1 MTSPLFPDAAGVANV
16 LPLFQFPGWLSARL
30 DPDLSRDGREF
41 SETFL
46 RATALI
52 LRHKP
57 PRQAMV
63 CCDVVGGALS
73 ILFDITPQRTD
84 AEHALI
90 ASIADAFQELHNR
103 RVAAEVRQQT
113 STPPGNC
120 PDFDLPETAHDLDL
134 LELVTG
140 PRQCEPVRIFQF
152 AEDAEQ
158 LEQRIKGR
166 DSDVGRRVA
175 QTLERLALS
184 GLDRP
189 MTSPQKDWQA
199 RLDAFV
205 ENFPNFADPI
215 ETVIRPHVSLYAA
228 GLPHRLA
235 PILLVGNP
243 GIGKTH
249 FANALADL
257 LNTPPPLFLCMA
269 AETNASS
276 LAGSSTFWS
285 NSSPGQLFE
294 LLAWGR
300 GGHAP
305 VANSLVIL
313 DEIDKCNTGAYSA
326 LGPLYS
332 LLEEDTA
339 RHFVDQ
345 SLPDLIFDTSH
356 LRLIATA
363 NDLDQVP
370 AALLSRM
377 LVFSI
382 ASPSAGEL
390 VHIARKM
397 LGAMARKLAIRFST
411 ELPETVAPQIGAMS
425 PRAIKLAL
433 EIALARAVLA
443 QRDHIVAQDWPL
455 LRTEGQ
461 PPHRRAAMG
470 FVPS

>member
-1 MTSPLFPDAAGVANV
+1 MTSPLFPDAIGVANV
-16 LPLFQFPGWLSARL
+16 LPLLQCPDWLHTRL
-30 DPDLSRDGREF
+30 GPTLPRDGREL

-46 RATALI
+46 RAAILI

-57 PRQAMV
+57 PRHAVV
-63 CCDVVGGALS
+63 CCDVVDGVLN
-73 ILFDITPQRTD
+73 IFFDILPQRTD
-84 AEHALI
+84 AEHALL
-90 ASIADAFQELHNR
+90 ASIADALQELHNR
-103 RVAAEVRQQT
+103 RVAEEVHAQA
-113 STPPGNC
+113 PAL
-120 PDFDLPETAHDLDL
+120 PDNGLGFDLPEIAHDLDL
-134 LELVTG
+134 LGLVTG

-158 LEQRIKGR
+158 LEQRVKGR
-166 DSDVGRRVA
+166 DSDAGRRVA

-189 MTSPQKDWQA
+189 MAAPQREWLA
-199 RLDAFV
+199 HLDAFAA
-205 ENFPNFADPI
+205 NFPNFAEPI

-235 PILLVGNP
+235 PILLVGDP

-249 FANALADL
+249 FAHALANL

-300 GGHAP
+300 AGHPP

-313 DEIDKCNTGAYSA
+313 DEIDKCNTGGYSA
-326 LGPLYS
+326 LAPLYS

-345 SLPDLIFDTSH
+345 SLPDLTFDASH
-356 LRLIATA
+356 VRLIATA
-363 NDLDQVP
+363 NDLDRVP
-370 AALLSRM
+370 PALLSRM
-377 LVFSI
+377 LVFPI
-382 ASPSAGEL
+382 AAPSAAEL
-390 VHIARKM
+390 VRIARQM
-397 LGAMARKLAIRFST
+397 LGAIARKLALRFST
-411 ELPETVAPQIGAMS
+411 ELPATVEPQIEGMS
-425 PRAIKLAL
+425 PRSIKLHL

-443 QRDHIVAQDWPL
+443 ERDHIVAQDWPS
-455 LRTEGQ
+455 LRKDGQ
-461 PPHRRAAMG
+461 APHRRTAMG
-470 FVPS
+470 FMPN